1 MFVKLL
7 LSGGEFAALLQPGP
21 GKDSMPLHRSNIG
34 IGPDSGKIR
43 AVILD
48 LDGTLIGP
56 DERIT
61 PVVKDAVGRLARR
74 LPVAIATGREAF
86 DAARYALE
94 LGLASP
100 QICDGGATIL
110 DPATGEHIWR
120 RPLKPESAQRVMAR
134 LQEIGASFIAT
145 HLKGSVRDHN
155 QIPHWD
161 LTRISA
167 LDLEEEAAAELAAS
181 LNSERD
187 IQTVK
192 VFLPYNGLWA
202 VDFTLAG
209 VDKAA
214 GVLRV
219 GRTLGVDPADM
230 VAVGDS
236 YNDLPM
242 LEACGSSVAMGDAP
256 PEVRAAADYVAPPVS
271 EDGLAV
277 AINEYVLPR
286 LTA

>member
-1 MFVKLL
+1 
-7 LSGGEFAALLQPGP
+7 
-21 GKDSMPLHRSNIG
+21 MPLHLSNIG
-34 IGPDSGKIR
+34 TDRGKIK

-74 LPVAIATGREAF
+74 LPVAIATGREAS
-86 DAARYALE
+86 DVARYAVE

-110 DPATGEHIWR
+110 DPATQEHIWR

-134 LQEIGASFIAT
+134 LEEMGSAFIAT
-145 HLKGSVRDHN
+145 HTTGSIRDYG
-155 QIPHWD
+155 QVPHWD

-167 LDLEEEAAAELAAS
+167 LDLQEEAAAELAAS
-181 LNSERD
+181 LPGKSAGELDGEND

-202 VDFTLAG
+202 VDFTRRG
-209 VDKAA
+209 VDKALA
-214 GVLRV
+214 AKQLAQMWSVSPREM
-219 GRTLGVDPADM
+219 A
-230 VAVGDS
+230 AVGDS
-236 YNDLPM
+236 YNDLP
-242 LEACGSSVAMGDAP
+242 LLHACGWRIAMGNAAED
-256 PEVRAAADYVAPPVS
+256 VRAIAHYVAPPV
-271 EDGLAV
+271 EADGLAE
-277 AINEYVLPR
+277 AISQYLMPR
-286 LTA
+286 V